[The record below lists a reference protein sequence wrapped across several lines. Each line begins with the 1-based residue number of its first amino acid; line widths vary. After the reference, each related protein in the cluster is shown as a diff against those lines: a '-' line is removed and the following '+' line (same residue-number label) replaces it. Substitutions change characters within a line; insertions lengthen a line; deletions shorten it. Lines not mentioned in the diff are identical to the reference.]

1 MAEKVYI
8 MGEVMKPGEYVIEDR
23 NATVIESIGMAGEF
37 TRIAAPNR
45 TTIIRIENG
54 RERIIT
60 VPVDDITQKGLRSRY
75 HPARQ
80 GHRHRLPTSFYGLC
94 LAGKNLDRF
103 GLFFNAEVPI
113 NSGGT

>member
-23 NATVIESIGMAGEF
+23 NVTVIESIGMAGEF

-60 VPVDDITQKGLRSRY
+60 VPVDDITQKGLRSKISSCATR
-75 HPARQ
+75 
-80 GHRHRLPTSFYGLC
+80 TSSSSAHEFLWA
-94 LAGKNLDRF
+94 LF
-103 GLFFNAEVPI
+103 GGEK
-113 NSGGT
+113 SG